1 MVETEGGGKSL
12 AFEVKGGRLKVLL
25 EEGVPSVKKDGQTYF
40 VTEAPSLVAGGKKYF
55 VEEIV

>member
-1 MVETEGGGKSL
+1 MVETSGAEKSL

-25 EEGVPSVKKDGQTYF
+25 EDSVPKVVLKGESYF
-40 VTEAPSLVAGGKKYF
+40 VTESPSVKVGGKKYF

>member
-1 MVETEGGGKSL
+1 MVEENKSL

-25 EEGVPSVKKDGQTYF
+25 EEAVPRVSFRGQSYF
-40 VTEAPSLVAGGKKYF
+40 VTEAPSVTIGGKKHF

>member
-1 MVETEGGGKSL
+1 MVDTEKSL

-25 EEGVPSVKKDGQTYF
+25 EDSVPSVKKDGQTYY
-40 VTEAPSLVAGGKKYF
+40 VTEAPSLIAGGKKHF

>member
-1 MVETEGGGKSL
+1 MVETSGAEKSL

-25 EEGVPSVKKDGQTYF
+25 EDSVPSVKKDGQTYY
-40 VTEAPSLVAGGKKYF
+40 VTEAPSLTAGGKKYF

>member
-1 MVETEGGGKSL
+1 MAETSGGEKSL

-25 EEGVPSVKKDGQTYF
+25 EDSVPKVVLKGEPYF
-40 VTEAPSLVAGGKKYF
+40 VTESPSVKVGGKKYF